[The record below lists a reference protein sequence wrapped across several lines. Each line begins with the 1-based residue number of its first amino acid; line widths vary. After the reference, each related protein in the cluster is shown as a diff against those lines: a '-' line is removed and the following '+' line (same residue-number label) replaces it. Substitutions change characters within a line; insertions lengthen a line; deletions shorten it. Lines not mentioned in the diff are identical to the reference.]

1 MSELIGKW
9 SHQRRFGA
17 VLLTAFGLTAA
28 LLAVIG
34 IYGVVAYAILERR
47 KEIGVR
53 IALGASSRHVTQLVL
68 WYGMAPVL
76 IGLVAGVVMAMLLT
90 RLMATLLFNVST
102 LDPITFIS
110 APLALAF
117 AGAVPCW
124 LTARHAR
131 RIDPAVCLRLE

>member
-9 SHQRRFGA
+9 SHQRRFSA
-17 VLLTAFGLTAA
+17 VLLTAFALTAA

-53 IALGASSRHVTQLVL
+53 IALGATSRHVTQLVL
-68 WYGMAPVL
+68 RYGMAPVL
-76 IGLVAGVVMAMLLT
+76 IGLVAGVGMAMLLT
-90 RLMATLLFNVST
+90 KVMATLLFNVST

-110 APLALAF
+110 APLSLAL